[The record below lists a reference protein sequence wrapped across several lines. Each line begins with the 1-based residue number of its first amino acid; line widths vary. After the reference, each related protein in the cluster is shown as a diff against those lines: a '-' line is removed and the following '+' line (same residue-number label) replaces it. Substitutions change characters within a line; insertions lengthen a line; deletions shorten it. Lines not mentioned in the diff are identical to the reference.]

1 MKKALTALL
10 FLIFTISASATAQ
23 DYRLFPPPVKPVY
36 EKIKAEQNV
45 WVYDVRLI
53 STAKGY
59 VFTANVKALFYA
71 GLDDEEKRIP
81 FKFAKNRGDELQ
93 DDPSDFELIDEV
105 FSGTAYIKV
114 GRDNNIVARTK
125 FKVTGGLDD
134 KKKAGEKDGVIEFE
148 PIPNTQ
154 QLLTTMYTLIVEI
167 NPGSQYKFRQ
177 YIWVDKEESRNIGA
191 PDGDNIKI
199 VRDDPR
205 RTLAIS
211 VDSFVLLRKNKQG
224 RLESFKEGAIQFYE
238 NAIHQAKYL
247 KDFEK
252 QLKDLKKQIKDEQ
265 ILVKRERLEYT
276 YYDLAARIQKYKHWN
291 RTDINKQLKTELVKA
306 RLKEKEFKLAVYTYD
321 RLAKKSIVNVL
332 DKIFDFYK
340 EFYYTSFGCSPN
352 WTSKKTA
359 KMKEYDKKYK
369 ISKYL
374 KKGTPGIK
382 VAKGDWKSDKWLSNL
397 DDNWMKAWN

>member
-211 VDSFVLLRKNKQG
+211 VDSFVLLRKNKLCRQL
-224 RLESFKEGAIQFYE
+224 RHCQHQPEGS
-238 NAIHQAKYL
+238 
-247 KDFEK
+247 
-252 QLKDLKKQIKDEQ
+252 
-265 ILVKRERLEYT
+265 RR
-276 YYDLAARIQKYKHWN
+276 
-291 RTDINKQLKTELVKA
+291 
-306 RLKEKEFKLAVYTYD
+306 
-321 RLAKKSIVNVL
+321 
-332 DKIFDFYK
+332 
-340 EFYYTSFGCSPN
+340 
-352 WTSKKTA
+352 
-359 KMKEYDKKYK
+359 
-369 ISKYL
+369 
-374 KKGTPGIK
+374 
-382 VAKGDWKSDKWLSNL
+382 
-397 DDNWMKAWN
+397 